1 MVNGEVITSSELR
14 ELTLPADKEREALE
28 MLIEKRLIEQEA
40 NLLNIKVSEQEVDQ
54 AIEDIVRQRALT
66 LSTLRMALAKEGVE
80 FDEYQEQIRD
90 QVLTSKLIRSR
101 VQSQVEV
108 SEEDIIDYYSR
119 NPQLSQK
126 GEEIRVQQIL
136 FLVSPT
142 SDQREWEEAYQ
153 RAIKVHKRLKEGADF
168 AVLAKKY
175 SHDRA
180 ARGGGDLGW
189 VRRGMLLPSFEL
201 TAFKLKVGEISE
213 PVRTPL
219 GFHIIKILDRR
230 ESEAEPFEK
239 VKERIREHLTQER
252 SERLFRQWLQR
263 LKEGSLIERKL

>member
-1 MVNGEVITSSELR
+1 M
-14 ELTLPADKEREALE
+14 PADKEREALE

-126 GEEIRVQQIL
+126 GEELRVQQIL

-142 SDQREWEEAYQ
+142 SDQR
-153 RAIKVHKRLKEGADF
+153 
-168 AVLAKKY
+168 
-175 SHDRA
+175 
-180 ARGGGDLGW
+180 GW
-189 VRRGMLLPSFEL
+189 
-201 TAFKLKVGEISE
+201 
-213 PVRTPL
+213 
-219 GFHIIKILDRR
+219 
-230 ESEAEPFEK
+230 
-239 VKERIREHLTQER
+239 Q
-252 SERLFRQWLQR
+252 
-263 LKEGSLIERKL
+263 